1 MGRNRQDL
9 EQLALFNPDEIEGPP
24 SSGKD
29 VLVAQ
34 INETI
39 ATVQASHPRGKHKTE
54 FMRNLK
60 AIGTG
65 LAEGDTE
72 LANRGVDQLLRQI
85 EDAGGVLK
93 ARGVGPHGSPQTVI
107 YGSETAK
114 NNHQFVLQLLHDV
127 RSVTGMQCNA
137 PYCPSCRTAVNREG

>member
-1 MGRNRQDL
+1 MGINRQHL

-29 VLVAQ
+29 VLVTQ

>member
-1 MGRNRQDL
+1 MGNNQPDL
-9 EQLALFNPDEIEGPP
+9 EQLALFDPDAIAEPTRT
-24 SSGKD
+24 GKV
-29 VLVAQ
+29 VLIAR

-39 ATVQASHPRGKHKTE
+39 AAVQASQPRGKHKTE
-54 FMRNLK
+54 YIRNLE
-60 AIGTG
+60 AIRAG
-65 LAEGDTE
+65 LEEGDAE

-93 ARGVGPHGSPQTVI
+93 PLEVGPHGSPKTVI

-127 RSVTGMQCNA
+127 RLVTGMQCNA
-137 PYCPSCRTAVNREG
+137 PYCPSCRTPVNREA